1 MIIRI
6 SATEATRAFSDVV
19 SRVKYRGEAFLVE
32 KGGEPVCRIE
42 PVGPR
47 GCTGAELLHLFGEMP
62 SPDPEYVALTK
73 DMVRKQP
80 KVPRK
85 SPWER

>member
-1 MIIRI
+1 MTTRI
-6 SATEATRAFSDVV
+6 SATEATRSFSDVV
-19 SRVKYRGEAFLVE
+19 SRVKYRGEEFLVE

-47 GCTGAELLHLFGEMP
+47 GCTGVELRQLIDQLP
-62 SPDPEYVALTK
+62 SLDPGYAALTK
-73 DMVRKQP
+73 DVVRKQP
-80 KVPRK
+80 KIPRT